1 MWREEIGRILIGKAI
16 KEKAEVLHLV
26 PRAHDNLGEQVEE
39 VRGTVTM
46 IAGGLVG
53 GGDTSSARRKYSRS
67 VIQVTTVVEGE
78 QVYPRNPHLTF
89 SDEDFKGV
97 APHEHDLMDP
107 IGELRDDRR
116 PHPTEDLKVMTYIF

>member
-1 MWREEIGRILIGKAI
+1 MWREEIGRILIGKAGQG
-16 KEKAEVLHLV
+16 KGRGYA
-26 PRAHDNLGEQVEE
+26 PRPPTHDNLGEQVEE

-53 GGDTSSARRKYSRS
+53 GGDTSLARRKYNRS
-67 VIQVTTVVEGE
+67 VMQVTTVVEGE

-89 SDEDFKGV
+89 SDQDFKGV
-97 APHEHDLMDP
+97 APHEHVAMDP

-116 PHPTEDLKVMTYIF
+116 PHPTKP